1 MLARKDK
8 LLVEAQAE
16 CKLYER
22 AFNEAKI
29 QNSKIA

>member
-8 LLVEAQAE
+8 LLVESQAE
-16 CKLYER
+16 CKIYER
-22 AFNEAKI
+22 AFNEAKL